1 FNLLFKIDTTLFV
14 NKLFLVSLDF
24 TTLFTMDM
32 FVLNFCPISISARVS
47 LGKQEPPKAG
57 PAYGGSCFPKDT
69 RALID
74 IGQKFRINMS
84 IVKSVVKSNDLRKSL
99 FTKRVVS
106 ILNNKLKNKRI
117 TFLGV
122 TFKPNTD
129 DIRESSSLVIIP
141 ALVKA
146 GAILK
151 VHDPAYTK
159 YFNHFKEFKEVK
171 WNRSVFNAIKD
182 SDLVIIH
189 TEWNEYRA
197 LDLKKTKKI
206 LKHPNILDLRN
217 IFNKSEMIKL
227 GFNYKSIG
235 NKE

>member
-1 FNLLFKIDTTLFV
+1 MV
-14 NKLFLVSLDF
+14 NKVKRLLDNR
-24 TTLFTMDM
+24 LK
-32 FVLNFCPISISARVS
+32 
-47 LGKQEPPKAG
+47 GKTIA
-57 PAYGGSCFPKDT
+57 
-69 RALID
+69 
-74 IGQKFRINMS
+74 
-84 IVKSVVKSNDLRKSL
+84 
-99 FTKRVVS
+99 
-106 ILNNKLKNKRI
+106 
-117 TFLGV
+117 FLGV